1 VPLSPAEWRD
11 LVDLADVIAKTGG
24 LRRSKRF

>member
-11 LVDLADVIAKTGG
+11 LEGLAEVIAKTGG
-24 LRRSKRF
+24 LH